1 LAYMKTIR
9 RERDLAPS
17 VTTSGGWRARPR
29 RPMIT
34 CEDRRKLGSL
44 VTDEQGR
51 LEPQV
56 GALDARLD
64 DALYVERD
72 EIPAT
77 VVTMNATVELVNLRT
92 KECIL
97 AMLVYPDEAEFFDNA
112 VSVLKPLGVALLGA
126 SVGSV
131 IQCRGDR
138 GTARFKVVS
147 ITHQPE
153 QQLLGADAHTDR

>member
-1 LAYMKTIR
+1 MKTIR

-17 VTTSGGWRARPR
+17 VKASGGWRDRPR

-44 VTDEQGR
+44 VTYERRR
-51 LEPQV
+51 LEPQA

-77 VVTMNATVELVNLRT
+77 VVTMDSTVELVNLRT
-92 KECIL
+92 NECFL
-97 AMLVYPDEAEFFDNA
+97 ATLVYPDEAEFFDDSI
-112 VSVLKPLGVALLGA
+112 SVLEPLGLALLGSSA
-126 SVGSV
+126 GSV

-138 GTARFKVVS
+138 GTASFKVLS
-147 ITHQPE
+147 IIHQPE
-153 QQLLGADAHTDR
+153 QELARR